1 MTSDPRRLHE
11 VMAANS
17 DGALDIWATEFGY
30 PTGGPRAVS
39 EQRQAAYVKPALDI
53 WYGRS
58 FAGPLLWYSGRDTG
72 TSTGD
77 REEHFGLLRYDG
89 SAKKAYDA
97 VAANLTR

>member
-1 MTSDPRRLHE
+1 
-11 VMAANS
+11 MAAHS

-30 PTGGPRAVS
+30 PTGGPRAVN
-39 EQRQAAYVKPALDI
+39 EHRQAAYVKPALNI

-77 REEHFGLLRYDG
+77 REQHFGLLRYDG
-89 SAKKAYDA
+89 SAKRAYAA
-97 VAANLTR
+97 VAAKLTR